1 MMSVQTMISAFK
13 GIMPSRGGRPDAA
26 SSRAELLNL
35 RADAYA
41 HAGVEPSL
49 EEMLD
54 DPVVAMMMRADG
66 LGPATVRRILSSSD
80 GRGLIH

>member
-1 MMSVQTMISAFK
+1 MTSMQAMISAFK
-13 GIMPSRGGRPDAA
+13 GIIPSRGGRPNAA

-49 EEMLD
+49 EEMLH
-54 DPVVAMMMRADG
+54 DPMVRMMMRADG
-66 LGPATVRRILSSSD
+66 LEPVTVRRLLSSSS